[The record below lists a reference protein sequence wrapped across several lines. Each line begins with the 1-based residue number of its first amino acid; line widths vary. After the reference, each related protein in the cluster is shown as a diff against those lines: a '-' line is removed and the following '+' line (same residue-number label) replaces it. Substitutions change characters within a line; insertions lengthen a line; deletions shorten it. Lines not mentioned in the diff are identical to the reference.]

1 MEIADRMIHAAAK
14 PRNEGDRHTDISTKG
29 REFYEFNEAS

>member
-1 MEIADRMIHAAAK
+1 MEIADRMFHAATK
-14 PRNEGDRHTDISTKG
+14 PRNEGDRHADITKG